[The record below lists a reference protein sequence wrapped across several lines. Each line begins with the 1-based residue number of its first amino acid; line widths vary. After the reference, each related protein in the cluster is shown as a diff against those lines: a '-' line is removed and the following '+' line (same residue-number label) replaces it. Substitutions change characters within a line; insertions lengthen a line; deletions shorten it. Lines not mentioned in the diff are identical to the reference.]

1 MRTIQDADG
10 CEWDAM
16 VGRASWGAFQVLFVP
31 REGET
36 GARQAHLDATSA
48 QQAERALAEL
58 SGEQLME
65 LWHDSRPR
73 DP

>member
-10 CEWDAM
+10 RVWDAM

-31 REGET
+31 RDGET
-36 GARQAHLDATSA
+36 GARQSQLDATSA
-48 QQAERALAEL
+48 RQAERALAEL
-58 SGEQLME
+58 SDAQLME
-65 LWHDSRPR
+65 LWQDSRPR